1 MKYAYI
7 FDFDGVLVNTMDAHF
22 VCYKQALEEV
32 GVSIDRK
39 QFYYQAGMTGLEQI
53 QYFADEAGVTVDA
66 KEVYVRKREIWASA
80 KPVIGKIECNLQLL
94 KTLKDAGHRVA
105 IATGSSIKSV
115 GPIIEEFN
123 IDVDAVATAD
133 DVERGKPNPDLF
145 LHAAEKLGV
154 PPEQCVVVEDS
165 DVGIEAALAAGMK
178 AMRFFENSEEEK

>member
-22 VCYKQALEEV
+22 LCYKQALEEV
-32 GVSIDRK
+32 GVSIDRE
-39 QFYYQAGMTGLEQI
+39 QFYYQAGMTGQEQI
-53 QYFADEAGVTVDA
+53 QYFADKAGVAVDA
-66 KEVYVRKREIWASA
+66 EKIYARKREIWAST
-80 KPVIGKIECNLQLL
+80 KPAIGKINCNLELL
-94 KTLKDAGHRVA
+94 SILKKAGCPVA

-115 GPIIEEFN
+115 GPVIEEFN

-145 LHAAEKLGV
+145 LRAAEKLGV
-154 PPEQCVVVEDS
+154 ASCHCIVVEDS

-178 AMRFFENSEEEK
+178 AIRFYENSNTE